1 MSMLKPMRVA
11 VEKDL
16 SGGVLVTLGET
27 VGLMS
32 PEQAFE
38 FGVVVL
44 KAAGVEVEAGLGLDF
59 GRVPQKHFRAG

>member
-1 MSMLKPMRVA
+1 MELMKPMQVA

-16 SGGVLVTLGET
+16 TGGVRITLGAT

-38 FGVVVL
+38 FAMLVL
-44 KAAGVEVEAGLGLDF
+44 AAAGVGVEMGANF
-59 GRVPQKHFRAG
+59 RPPSQKHFRPG

>member
-1 MSMLKPMRVA
+1 MLKPMKVA

-16 SGGVLVTLGET
+16 SGGVKVTLGET

-38 FGVVVL
+38 FAMVVL
-44 KAAGVEVEAGLGLDF
+44 KAAGVEATIGPQF
-59 GRVPQKHFRAG
+59 AVPSQKHFRAG

>member
-1 MSMLKPMRVA
+1 MLRQMQVA

-16 SGGVLVTLGET
+16 SGGVKITLGET

-38 FGVVVL
+38 FAMLVL
-44 KAAGVEVEAGLGLDF
+44 KAAGVGVEMGANF
-59 GRVPQKHFRAG
+59 RPPSQKHFRPG

>member
-1 MSMLKPMRVA
+1 MLKPMRVG

-16 SGGVLVTLGET
+16 TGGVRITLGET

-38 FGVVVL
+38 FAMLVL
-44 KAAGVEVEAGLGLDF
+44 KAAGVGVELGANF
-59 GRVPQKHFRAG
+59 QPPSQKHFRPG

>member
-1 MSMLKPMRVA
+1 MLRQMQVA

-16 SGGVLVTLGET
+16 SGGVKVTLGET

-38 FGVVVL
+38 FAMLVL
-44 KAAGVEVEAGLGLDF
+44 KAAGVGVEMGANF
-59 GRVPQKHFRAG
+59 RPPSQKHFRPG

>member
-1 MSMLKPMRVA
+1 MLKPMKVA

-16 SGGVLVTLGET
+16 SGGVKITLGET

-38 FGVVVL
+38 FGMVVL
-44 KAAGVEVEAGLGLDF
+44 KAAGVGVEIGAQFPGAS
-59 GRVPQKHFRAG
+59 QKHFRAG

>member
-1 MSMLKPMRVA
+1 MLKPMKVA

-16 SGGVLVTLGET
+16 SGGVRVTLGET

-38 FGVVVL
+38 FAVVVM
-44 KAAGVEVEAGLGLDF
+44 KAIGVDVNVGMDF
-59 GRVPQKHFRAG
+59 GGAPQKHFRAG